1 MLLRRTSLTDPIK
14 EKLDSETFRR
24 RVKELCV
31 AGNEMIVNRKQK
43 GMRVLVD
50 RTLQIINTRYMD
62 ENLSLNLV
70 SEELHVSPNYLSANM
85 KKYAGDTF
93 INLLIKRRMEVAKAL
108 INSGGMKIVEVAERC
123 GYTDQH
129 YFSFCFKKYFGV
141 SPAKMR
147 KGEEN

>member
-1 MLLRRTSLTDPIK
+1 
-14 EKLDSETFRR
+14 
-24 RVKELCV
+24 
-31 AGNEMIVNRKQK
+31 
-43 GMRVLVD
+43 
-50 RTLQIINTRYMD
+50 MD
-62 ENLSLNLV
+62 ESLSLNLV

-93 INLLIKRRMEVAKAL
+93 INLLIQRRMEVAKAL
-108 INSGGMKIVEVAERC
+108 INSGGMKIAEVAERC
-123 GYTDQH
+123 GYSDQH